1 MGLPA
6 NFDPNK
12 EEISGAEPE
21 NKIDTATNTIIET
34 IFQNL
39 KLQVNNTLK
48 NLIKKTIPSVAEQ
61 IGPTPAARLVARAW
75 MDADFKH
82 LALTDPLAASKQV
95 GVDWLEPT
103 GFGTPSDF
111 VAFKIL
117 ANTPTI
123 HHVIVCA
130 LCSCYPRPILGNSP
144 EWYRTPNYRRRIVR
158 WPRQVLSEFGLVL
171 PDDVEVRV
179 EDSNQKHRFMV
190 MPLRPEGTDGWTEDQ
205 LTEIITRDC
214 LIGVALPT
222 PGVTTNV
229 ITKTRPAIRPIV
241 G

>member
-1 MGLPA
+1 L
-6 NFDPNK
+6 D
-12 EEISGAEPE
+12 
-21 NKIDTATNTIIET
+21 D
-34 IFQNL
+34 
-39 KLQVNNTLK
+39 
-48 NLIKKTIPSVAEQ
+48 
-61 IGPTPAARLVARAW
+61 
-75 MDADFKH
+75 DFKE
-82 LALTDPLAASKQV
+82 LAISDAVAAAKEV
-95 GVDWLEPT
+95 GIDWLEPT

-117 ANTPTI
+117 ADSPTV
-123 HHVIVCA
+123 HNVIVCA

-158 WPRQVLSEFGLVL
+158 WPRQVLSVFGLQL

-190 MPLRPEGTDGWTEDQ
+190 MPMRPEDTDGWTEDQ

-214 LIGVALPT
+214 LIGVALPR

-229 ITKTRPAIRPIV
+229 TPGSSIRPIE